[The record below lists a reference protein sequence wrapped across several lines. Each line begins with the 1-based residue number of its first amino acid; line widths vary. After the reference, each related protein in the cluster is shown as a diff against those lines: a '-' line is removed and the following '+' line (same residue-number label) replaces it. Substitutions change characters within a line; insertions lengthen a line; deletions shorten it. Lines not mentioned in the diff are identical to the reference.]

1 MKIKM
6 KNVLVG
12 LAAALAFAACGD
24 DSPGTDA
31 PVNDI
36 RFTEGYVVIGQA
48 DPVSYLM
55 GVEALASG
63 ATVGFDDGVEI
74 PGVAIG
80 VSFGDDPYLYVG
92 ASDAP
97 EIVRYALT
105 EQGLVEDARVSLAGA
120 GTTSVGGYQS
130 NLLLVSK
137 EKAYYI
143 DQAKDQLVV
152 WNPTTMEVTG
162 SVEFDEP
169 ITGEGLRTGISGFP
183 LLHDGRFYIG
193 LGWLDAQTLEVI
205 GGAAVL
211 VIDTETDETK
221 VVRDPDGE
229 CGYSFSVVQGGDV
242 LWVGSEAYAAAY
254 WAITGDEAARPCMK
268 ILDPETLEFGGNAVY
283 FDLAIEAAAGTLV
296 PGPTATKAYLRYL
309 SEDDLGMTLEEWRT
323 GGENGTPVGNARV
336 LSSRPAWRWAEVD
349 YEQEVIV
356 PLDFAPSSGATLR
369 IDTGN
374 GTLLP
379 EFDNAA
385 GKTYLRDFTGN
396 VYGDIVL
403 EAQGHVRSVAHLAR

>member
-162 SVEFDEP
+162 SVEFDE
-169 ITGEGLRTGISGFP
+169 
-183 LLHDGRFYIG
+183 
-193 LGWLDAQTLEVI
+193 
-205 GGAAVL
+205 
-211 VIDTETDETK
+211 
-221 VVRDPDGE
+221 
-229 CGYSFSVVQGGDV
+229 
-242 LWVGSEAYAAAY
+242 
-254 WAITGDEAARPCMK
+254 
-268 ILDPETLEFGGNAVY
+268 
-283 FDLAIEAAAGTLV
+283 
-296 PGPTATKAYLRYL
+296 
-309 SEDDLGMTLEEWRT
+309 
-323 GGENGTPVGNARV
+323 
-336 LSSRPAWRWAEVD
+336 
-349 YEQEVIV
+349 
-356 PLDFAPSSGATLR
+356 
-369 IDTGN
+369 
-374 GTLLP
+374 
-379 EFDNAA
+379 
-385 GKTYLRDFTGN
+385 
-396 VYGDIVL
+396 
-403 EAQGHVRSVAHLAR
+403 